1 MFLHALM
8 ICGVSALTRI
18 CWPNSC
24 NNLGDDCR
32 PLFISA
38 AEGMCP
44 CISVSLAQSPA
55 VVHNCFHPLFTLT
68 WQNWELRHRACR
80 LSASCAVQAASPGR
94 ARWDKQLARALSSAA
109 KEFVQKSLLEV
120 SDSGGWLMHS
130 KKGKWIGLCKMIKF
144 SLAIEEKTFKCSL
157 SQSTGQMLIMLG
169 SLLNTGA

>member
-8 ICGVSALTRI
+8 ICGVSALTHI

-24 NNLGDDCR
+24 NNLGDDCC
-32 PLFISA
+32 PLLISA

-44 CISVSLAQSPA
+44 CISVSPAQSPA
-55 VVHNCFHPLFTLT
+55 VLHNYFHPLFTLT
-68 WQNWELRHRACR
+68 WQNRELRHRACR
-80 LSASCAVQAASPGR
+80 LPASCAVQAASPGR
-94 ARWDKQLARALSSAA
+94 ARWDKQLARAVSSA
-109 KEFVQKSLLEV
+109 VQKSLLEV

-130 KKGKWIGLCKMIKF
+130 KKRKMNRFMEDEKV
-144 SLAIEEKTFKCSL
+144 SLAIQEKTFKCSL